1 MIGHALM
8 NSTNKIRTGVG
19 QVETEVTVCIR
30 PGTGRFLHSL
40 AQSDQDNVISGCR
53 LVRGAVIDCARN
65 HLSGERHGKQEEY
78 ARNKKE
84 AGQASRNT

>member
-1 MIGHALM
+1 
-8 NSTNKIRTGVG
+8 
-19 QVETEVTVCIR
+19 
-30 PGTGRFLHSL
+30 
-40 AQSDQDNVISGCR
+40 
-53 LVRGAVIDCARN
+53 VRGAVIDCARN